1 MPIITLPK
9 TNKTLSA
16 DAGTNLPD
24 VLKENGIYPDALCL
38 GAGGCRVCWQ
48 CIYEAKQAG
57 KLTKSWVLPLNH

>member
-24 VLKENGIYPDALCL
+24 VLKENEIYPDHC
-38 GAGGCRVCWQ
+38 V
-48 CIYEAKQAG
+48 
-57 KLTKSWVLPLNH
+57 WVPGLSGVLAVHL